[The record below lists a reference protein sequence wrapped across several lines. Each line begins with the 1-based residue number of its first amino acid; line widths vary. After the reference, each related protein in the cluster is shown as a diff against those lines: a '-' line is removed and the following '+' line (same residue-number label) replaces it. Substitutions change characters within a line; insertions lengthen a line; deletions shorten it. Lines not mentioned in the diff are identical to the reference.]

1 MTVMIAFKPAA
12 TVSTNP
18 FMSRQARPFVLCFV
32 LAMLFSTWPGITP
45 QVKAEG
51 MLAGAARIDVSS
63 DEHGPVN
70 GRLHARALVIR
81 KDDLTVA
88 LVTLDVVSLGEIGY
102 IPNDFLDN
110 VRTRIQQELGI
121 PPAHVII
128 NCSHCHGV
136 PCKDVED
143 RTVAVIKQAAG
154 KLVEVQIGVGRGK
167 EDRIQENRRLILED
181 GRQID
186 VRRAY
191 SLPPDAKVASV
202 GPIDPDVGILRLD
215 SLDGTN
221 IAVVYN
227 FACHPIQGVPDT
239 TNTADMTGFSSE
251 VIEDNLSDG
260 AVALFVQG
268 CGGDINSISYKDVH
282 HPHDG
287 EPLGNMLGLST
298 LKAARKVK
306 MKVDD
311 RLAVINQVLELPRL
325 NVAERIISLETQR
338 DALVTKLGST
348 YLNFDTFMQ
357 LSVKFKLSGE
367 FPSYNSYRYLHER
380 AMGRQ
385 GIERLDAQNRSH
397 LAAYIRNIHTM
408 EQLTRLQTN
417 LRLLNRHQ
425 QRSLDAVKRTLDVE
439 LVGLRVGDFVLT
451 TFPGELTVQI
461 GLNIKKASPHKLTF
475 VAGYTN
481 GYIYYAPTT
490 KQLLNTDAAQEDSD
504 CMLAPHWQKIYED
517 KVAEILKDL

>member
-1 MTVMIAFKPAA
+1 M
-12 TVSTNP
+12 
-18 FMSRQARPFVLCFV
+18 
-32 LAMLFSTWPGITP
+32 
-45 QVKAEG
+45 
-51 MLAGAARIDVSS
+51 
-63 DEHGPVN
+63 
-70 GRLHARALVIR
+70 
-81 KDDLTVA
+81 
-88 LVTLDVVSLGEIGY
+88 
-102 IPNDFLDN
+102 
-110 VRTRIQQELGI
+110 
-121 PPAHVII
+121 
-128 NCSHCHGV
+128 
-136 PCKDVED
+136 
-143 RTVAVIKQAAG
+143 
-154 KLVEVQIGVGRGK
+154 
-167 EDRIQENRRLILED
+167 
-181 GRQID
+181 
-186 VRRAY
+186 
-191 SLPPDAKVASV
+191 
-202 GPIDPDVGILRLD
+202 
-215 SLDGTN
+215 
-221 IAVVYN
+221 
-227 FACHPIQGVPDT
+227 
-239 TNTADMTGFSSE
+239 
-251 VIEDNLSDG
+251 IEDNLSDG

-268 CGGDINSISYKDVH
+268 CGGDINPISYKDVH

-380 AMGRQ
+380 AMGRK
-385 GIERLDAQNRSH
+385 GIDRLDAQNRSH

-439 LVGLRVGDFVLT
+439 LVGLRVGDVVRT
-451 TFPGELTVQI
+451 TFPGDLTVQI
-461 GLNIKKASPHKLTF
+461 GLNIKKASPHKMTF